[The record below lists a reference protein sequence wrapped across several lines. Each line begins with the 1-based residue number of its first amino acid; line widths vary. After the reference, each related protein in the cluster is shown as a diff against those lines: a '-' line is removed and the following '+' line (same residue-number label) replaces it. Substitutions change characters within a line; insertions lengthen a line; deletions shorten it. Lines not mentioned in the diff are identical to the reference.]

1 MVIDILVPEC
11 ALQIFFL
18 LTSKAFQTCLDKKKK
33 DKLIL
38 SSGLLAYE
46 AYFGV
51 VFLLLLA
58 TFSLLGVLE

>member
-1 MVIDILVPEC
+1 MFR
-11 ALQIFFL
+11 Q
-18 LTSKAFQTCLDKKKK
+18 KK